1 MAAIISGKLV
11 KLGASQNAV
20 GGTEL
25 LAERLVKGSKKDL
38 LKNTNIIFNRPDLY
52 KQYFDSGINIFN
64 FQDLPNDRMYKNF
77 FESELVNKFSH
88 FVFNS
93 DYQKEEFCNK
103 FDFNGRNIS
112 VIKNSINPIEMKQ
125 KKYDGKV
132 NLIYHT
138 TPHRGL
144 ELLAHCFPKILAE
157 NDKVHLKVF
166 SSLKIYGWDEK
177 DKVFEPLYKKLKG
190 MKNVEYNSNV
200 SNEEIRKELVNSHI
214 FAYPNIWPE
223 SSCIAAIEAMSAK
236 NLLVLPNHAALK
248 ETGSKSK
255 FLYEFTDNA
264 SDHINT
270 FQKQLTHAIQ
280 YVQKQ
285 SEDYK
290 SHLDELKIYADKN
303 YNSNDYL
310 KKWELVLSN
319 K

>member
-11 KLGASQNAV
+11 KLGPSQNAK

-25 LAERLVKGSKKDL
+25 LAERLLKGSKKDL
-38 LKNTNIIFNRPDLY
+38 FKNTNIIFNRPDLY

-125 KKYDGKV
+125 KEYDGKV

-177 DKVFEPLYKKLKG
+177 DKVFEPLYKKLKD

-223 SSCIAAIEAMSAK
+223 SSCLAAIEAMSAK
-236 NLLVLPNHAALK
+236 NLLVLPNLAALK

-255 FLYEFTDNA
+255 FLYEFTHNA
-264 SDHINT
+264 SDHILT

-290 SHLDELKIYADKN
+290 SHLDELKIFADKN
-303 YNSNDYL
+303 YNLNDYL
-310 KKWELVLSN
+310 KKWERVLSN

>member
-11 KLGASQNAV
+11 KLGASQNAR

-25 LAERLVKGSKKDL
+25 LAERLIKGTKEEL
-38 LKNTNIIFNRPDLY
+38 FKNKNIIFNRPDLY
-52 KQYFDSGINIFN
+52 EQYFASGINIFN

-77 FESELVNKFSH
+77 FKSELVYKFSH

-177 DKVFEPLYKKLKG
+177 DKVFETLYKKLKD

-223 SSCIAAIEAMSAK
+223 SSCLAAIEAMSAK
-236 NLLVLPNHAALK
+236 NLLVLPNLAALK

-255 FLYEFTDNA
+255 FLYNFTNNT
-264 SDHINT
+264 SEHLNT
-270 FQKQLTHAIQ
+270 FQKQLNLAIQ
-280 YVQKQ
+280 FVQKQ

-290 SHLDELKIYADKN
+290 SHLDELKIYADN
-303 YNSNDYL
+303 NHNLNEYL
-310 KKWELVLSN
+310 KKWERVLSN